1 MTTSRPAVSASR
13 AHPLQRQYAMEAYRS
28 LPVTF
33 IRRVVLGRDPY
44 WRQYFWNRWGFVPS
58 DVRRTL
64 RGRPTVVIN
73 AQSGEVTQ
81 LVGFCRRL
89 RAALPG
95 HALVFITNNR
105 YSYDFGRANLAVDA
119 VLDSPWDCRGP
130 ARRFLRAMSPA
141 ALVAVESMTAPVLFK
156 EGRRRGAVTL
166 VVSGLMIGNF
176 ERHPIQTR
184 SVEAGA
190 FAALD
195 GIGAKSEDDARAF
208 ELVGSRSDRTVVTGN
223 LRFDLE
229 YLHVGDSER
238 NALRSTLQLE
248 DGGPVLLAASVHPG
262 EERIA
267 GEAYVEARRSIK
279 GLRMILVPRYAFHVA
294 DMIAELNALG
304 LSCVR
309 RTTLPQARAGRDDVI
324 VVDTFG
330 ELNRLYALASV
341 VFLGGT
347 TYLRN
352 VVGAGQNPIEP
363 LVQRRPFFFG
373 THMALWRHV
382 TGRLKAV
389 WPALEVTTAKELA
402 SGILALFEDRAPAA
416 RLIETIDAIVN
427 EHREDVSRNVDFVVR
442 ALDNAAPRASR

>member
-1 MTTSRPAVSASR
+1 MTPQRSASARR
-13 AHPLQRQYAMEAYRS
+13 ARPEQRRYAVEAYRS

-33 IRRVVLGRDPY
+33 VRRVVLGRNPY
-44 WRQYFWNRWGFVPS
+44 WRRYFWSRWGFLPRDVPRAL
-58 DVRRTL
+58 RR
-64 RGRPTVVIN
+64 RPTVVLN
-73 AQSGEVTQ
+73 ALSGEVTQ
-81 LVGFCRRL
+81 LVGFCRAL
-89 RAALPG
+89 RAALPD
-95 HALVFITNNR
+95 HALLFITNNR
-105 YSYDFGRANLAVDA
+105 YSYDFGVANLAVDA

-130 ARRFLRAMSPA
+130 VRRFLRAISPV
-141 ALVAVESMTAPVLFK
+141 ALVAVETMTSPVLFE

-166 VVSGLMIGNF
+166 VISGLMSGNF
-176 ERHPIQTR
+176 DRHPMQAR

-190 FAALD
+190 FAPLD
-195 GIGAKSEDDARAF
+195 GVGAKSEDDARAF
-208 ELVGSRSDRTVVTGN
+208 ELVGSRPDRTVVTGN

-229 YLHVGDSER
+229 YLHVSDSER

-248 DGGPVLLAASVHPG
+248 NGEPVLLAASVHPG
-262 EERIA
+262 EERLA
-267 GEAYVEARRSIK
+267 GEAYVEARRSIA

-294 DMIAELNALG
+294 DMIAELNVLG
-304 LSCVR
+304 LQCVR

-416 RLIETIDAIVN
+416 RLIETIDAIVS
-427 EHREDVSRNVDFVVR
+427 EHREDVARNVDFVVR
-442 ALDNAAPRASR
+442 ALDNAAPPASR